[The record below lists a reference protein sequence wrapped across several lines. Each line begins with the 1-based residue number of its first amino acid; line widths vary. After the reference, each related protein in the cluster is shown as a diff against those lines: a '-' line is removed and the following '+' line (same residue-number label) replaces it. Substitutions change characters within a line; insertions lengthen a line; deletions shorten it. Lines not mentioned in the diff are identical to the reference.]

1 MKRIVYLFAVLATV
15 LAASAVTLSW
25 DPNPAEEDV
34 IAYIIYQ
41 STNVAGPYTAI
52 ATVTGTNAVLPLPPG
67 RYFWYVVASNF
78 WGLASLPSNT
88 VGTPPQAT
96 KVANPKVAK

>member
-1 MKRIVYLFAVLATV
+1 MKRIAYLFAALATV

-25 DPNPAEEDV
+25 DPNAADEQITSYMV
-34 IAYIIYQ
+34 YQ
-41 STNVAGPYTAI
+41 STNVTGPFFI
-52 ATVTGTNAVLPLPPG
+52 VATVTTTNVVLPVPPG
-67 RYFWYVVASNF
+67 RYYWYVVASNF

-96 KVANPKVAK
+96 KVANPKVVK